1 MIPIFPGS
9 SPPCPASIT
18 TTGDSSPG
26 VCRSSLS
33 TLTAFTVSTYTA
45 VSLPTTAM
53 AISSRHIIT
62 ACNAF
67 CCSIPVSIILYLN
80 DFICFLLW
88 KYLPK
93 IKKSFCFPL
102 LHPVTD
108 SAYNKRMKSNKN
120 ILSTILFIFAG
131 ICILAAVILFVKGHM
146 ADRRME
152 ESLDELRPTAVTED
166 STNASAEATE
176 AVTSVSTEAVA
187 EETTVP
193 TEEFDRVPNP
203 YADSFAANGDMAAWL
218 QIPDTNIDYPVMWT
232 PKDETYYLYRAF
244 DGSKNKNGC
253 LLLDDES
260 CVDPLTTNLIIHGH
274 NMKSGAMFGN
284 LTDYENQDFYEKHKN
299 IILYTEECQRNYEV
313 IAVFRS
319 QVYRKTDQV
328 FKFYKFFQADTQ
340 EEFDDFYNNIKQL
353 SQYDTGVTAEFGDH
367 FLTLSTCVYHVEQG
381 RFVVVAK
388 EVEPG
393 DHYLPVQE

>member
-1 MIPIFPGS
+1 MKIS
-9 SPPCPASIT
+9 KK
-18 TTGDSSPG
+18 
-26 VCRSSLS
+26 
-33 TLTAFTVSTYTA
+33 TL
-45 VSLPTTAM
+45 
-53 AISSRHIIT
+53 
-62 ACNAF
+62 
-67 CCSIPVSIILYLN
+67 SIIL
-80 DFICFLLW
+80 FFL
-88 KYLPK
+88 
-93 IKKSFCFPL
+93 
-102 LHPVTD
+102 
-108 SAYNKRMKSNKN
+108 
-120 ILSTILFIFAG
+120 AG
-131 ICILAAVILFVKGHM
+131 ICILAAVILLIKGRLEDQH
-146 ADRRME
+146 ME
-152 ESLDELRPTAVTED
+152 ETLDELRPTV
-166 STNASAEATE
+166 
-176 AVTSVSTEAVA
+176 SVESTEETSAQEPAPTATPEPSPVV
-187 EETTVP
+187 EETPAPAKEVT
-193 TEEFDRVPNP
+193 RVPNP
-203 YADSFAANGDMAAWL
+203 YADSFLANKDMAAWL

-232 PKDETYYLYRAF
+232 PEDETYYLYRAF
-244 DGSKNKNGC
+244 DGSENKNGC
-253 LLLDDES
+253 LLLDTDS
-260 CVDPLTTNLIIHGH
+260 CLDPLTTNLIIHGH

-284 LTDYENQDFYEKHKN
+284 LTDYENPDFYENHKN